1 MSNNKQSSNHIPDVG
16 NMVSSVEFIKNNLER
31 LGMLDN
37 GKVITNIFEQAK
49 EMHKEE
55 KKQVL
60 KDYFAWHKSK
70 GFVSHK
76 KEDIEEFIN
85 ETFGGNNEQQ

>member
-1 MSNNKQSSNHIPDVG
+1 MSNKKSSIEYYIVNLINILGDEICNKITIEQ
-16 NMVSSVEFIKNNLER
+16 NNKIVILE
-31 LGMLDN
+31 
-37 GKVITNIFEQAK
+37 KQAK
-49 EMHKEE
+49 AMHKEE

-85 ETFGGNNEQQ
+85 ETFEGNNED

>member
-49 EMHKEE
+49 EMHK
-55 KKQVL
+55 KQTV
-60 KDYFAWHKSK
+60 DFALNYAFGTHEIDNDIKINCHKLY
-70 GFVSHK
+70 
-76 KEDIEEFIN
+76 N
-85 ETFGGNNEQQ
+85 ETFGGNND